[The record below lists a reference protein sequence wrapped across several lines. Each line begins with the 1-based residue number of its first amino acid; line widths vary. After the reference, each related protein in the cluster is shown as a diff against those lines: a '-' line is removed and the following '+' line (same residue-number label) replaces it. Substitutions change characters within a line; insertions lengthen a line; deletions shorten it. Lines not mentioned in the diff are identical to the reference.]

1 MKFNVASETTR
12 EAPKTCPEGMHAQ
25 PAAAMPA
32 DHPPVPAGMGA
43 DACPVTDD
51 ARKVWTDVAE
61 QAQKAAPP
69 AALKKASLSTDREIS
84 SIPRSSH
91 SQYTHNSEQ
100 AALPTPEEE
109 QTDKWVYPSEQQFFN
124 AMLRKNHKPRQADM
138 RTIVPIHN
146 AVNEK
151 AWEDILMWEAGKGGD
166 RCGGIRL
173 TSFVGRPKERSP
185 KAWIKTMFG

>member
-1 MKFNVASETTR
+1 MKFNVGSDSTTEGLETDPATPTSKA
-12 EAPKTCPEGMHAQ
+12 AP
-25 PAAAMPA
+25 AMPA
-32 DHPPVPAGMGA
+32 DHPPVPAGMGS
-43 DACPVTDD
+43 DACPVNDD
-51 ARKVWTDVAE
+51 ARAVWTEVAS
-61 QAQKAAPP
+61 QAT
-69 AALKKASLSTDREIS
+69 AALPSRPKQGALSMEREIS

-124 AMLRKNHKPRQADM
+124 AMLRKNHKPRAADM

-185 KAWIKTMFG
+185 KAWVKTMFG